1 MWFSSI
7 GFAFTSLKA
16 NKLRSALTMLG
27 VLIGVF
33 TVTVL
38 MAISQGAKQGVSS
51 EVEGLGS
58 NVLIVFPGKLETNGS
73 GYSGGLVGISPLTNN
88 DVAML
93 PSAVGEIDS
102 IDASLFP
109 GGLASNGTLLATQ
122 SLLFAAG
129 PRVDGLLGHKQAYG
143 RWINQNDID
152 TNARVAVLDW
162 LTSKILFPTE
172 YPDTIVGKTITIYQ
186 QEFVVIGI
194 DEETKGSESVFA
206 SFYPMDNRV
215 SIPLS
220 TAQLITNT
228 DRVNRILVRITS
240 TSEIPQAVA
249 DITTELTKL
258 HNGADDFTIM
268 TQEDL
273 VHTFDSIFGILNN
286 AAIGTGVIS
295 LIVGGIGIMNIMLVA
310 VSERTREI
318 GIRKA
323 IGATDKQILV
333 QFLIEAATLGLLGGF
348 AGLGLSYLT
357 TRIIDRYFNV
367 PTVITVQS
375 VILALAISVAA
386 GIIFGIIPAMSAA
399 RKKPVEALHYE

>member
-38 MAISQGAKQGVSS
+38 MSISQGAKQGVSS
-51 EVEGLGS
+51 EIEGLGS
-58 NVLIVFPGKLETNGS
+58 NVLIIFPGKLDTTGA
-73 GYSGGLVGISPLTNN
+73 GYSGGLVGISSLTNA
-88 DVAML
+88 DVANL
-93 PSAVGEIDS
+93 PSAVDEIES
-102 IDASLFP
+102 IDASMFP
-109 GGLASNGTLLATQ
+109 GGLASNGTISASQ
-122 SLLFAAG
+122 SLIFGAG
-129 PRVDGLLGHKQAYG
+129 PDVDGLLGRKQAYG

-162 LTSKILFPTE
+162 ITSKTLFPTE
-172 YPDTIVGKTITIYQ
+172 SPETVVGQTITVYQ
-186 QEFVVIGI
+186 QQFVVIGV
-194 DEETKGSESVFA
+194 DAETKDSESVFA
-206 SFYPMDNRV
+206 SLYPMANRV

-228 DRVNRILVRITS
+228 DRVNRILVRIGS
-240 TSEIPQAVA
+240 TSEVQQAVK
-249 DITTELTKL
+249 DITTELSKL
-258 HNGADDFTIM
+258 HGGADDFTIM

-273 VHTFDSIFGILNN
+273 VHTFDNVFGILNK
-286 AAIGTGVIS
+286 AALGTGVVS

-310 VSERTREI
+310 VTERTKEI

-323 IGATDKQILV
+323 IGATDRQILV

-348 AGLGLSYLT
+348 SGLGLSYLT
-357 TRIIDRYFNV
+357 TDIIDRYFNI
-367 PTVITVQS
+367 PAVITVQS

-386 GIIFGIIPAMSAA
+386 GIIFGIIPAMNAA